1 MATAFPTHRLT
12 EIITVTAIAACALTA
27 CGGDTDLVAA
37 DPPVFPEGVMG
48 QVTALPT
55 GLIAP
60 GTYPVAG
67 CVQAGGSTT
76 LQRKIRFDADGS
88 VHWLD
93 AANADAVLFTLAP
106 SVTAQEDRSLYYFRP
121 DNWGANLIH
130 FEPGS
135 GDNRAYVQSGPN
147 AVNVFSAA
155 GNLQENCRAA
165 FNPVLRIDSAGIAAR
180 LGSAA
185 ALNGQGGL
193 VGGPIDLIGVRYTSI
208 GIGVSGAITTQTA
221 EPGSSPFVWGDW
233 LAMVNAPSDNYY
245 EERYLSRNN
254 PGAASGTPANP
265 AVFAY
270 ARHPTLQGQQSG
282 SAPGVL
288 TSVGWGIARN
298 VSGTGPAV
306 GFATAD

>member
-1 MATAFPTHRLT
+1 
-12 EIITVTAIAACALTA
+12 
-27 CGGDTDLVAA
+27 
-37 DPPVFPEGVMG
+37 MG

-106 SVTAQEDRSLYYFRP
+106 SDTAQEDRSLYYFRP

-130 FEPGS
+130 FEPGT

-155 GNLQENCRAA
+155 GNLQENCPAA
-165 FNPVLRIDSAGIAAR
+165 FNP
-180 LGSAA
+180 
-185 ALNGQGGL
+185 
-193 VGGPIDLIGVRYTSI
+193 
-208 GIGVSGAITTQTA
+208 
-221 EPGSSPFVWGDW
+221 
-233 LAMVNAPSDNYY
+233 
-245 EERYLSRNN
+245 
-254 PGAASGTPANP
+254 GAAHRRRRHRSTAGFGRCAERPGWLGRRPDRPDRRALHQHRHRRVGNRHHADRGT
-265 AVFAY
+265 
-270 ARHPTLQGQQSG
+270 GQQ
-282 SAPGVL
+282 PLRVGV
-288 TSVGWGIARN
+288 TGWRW
-298 VSGTGPAV
+298 
-306 GFATAD
+306 